1 VRISDLNAHP
11 TGGRTLGGVSRSLR
25 TAERAA
31 LLALVITCVMA
42 IAKLG
47 AWLATGSLVL
57 LSQAFDSLLDVVL
70 LGVVFWGVRIAS
82 KPADTEHQYG
92 HAKAENLVAYTQ
104 TLVLGAIV
112 LAVAVEAVRRLA
124 QPGSL
129 VEAPLYALILLFL
142 SAAVDVWRVRLLT
155 RAAREEDSDALRAGA
170 LNFITDIGTA
180 TVAVVSLV
188 LVRVGIEDADAVGA
202 LLVAAGVLSGA
213 VRVGKRS
220 VDILMDRAPD
230 APRALITEAAM
241 GAPGVSETRR
251 VRVRS
256 SGHQLFADVTVA
268 TGRTASLER
277 AHDIAEEVERAIEK
291 VTPGADVVVHVEPST
306 QTSGLVE
313 RVQAAASRVDGVN
326 EVHNV
331 LVHAFSERGV
341 TKLHATLHAKI
352 RPGTSLA
359 EAHDLSDRI
368 ESAVSDEL
376 GPHVRVDTHI
386 EPLERTTVGRDVTEE
401 YPELI
406 RDIKKL
412 AVEKPDVIDC
422 HEVLVTS
429 TGEALSVVAHVRG
442 RKELP
447 LELMHAASQRI
458 ENSIHAAHPEV
469 GPVLI
474 HFEPA

>member
-1 VRISDLNAHP
+1 VTRP
-11 TGGRTLGGVSRSLR
+11 LR
-25 TAERAA
+25 GAERAA
-31 LLALVITCVMA
+31 FLALLITCVVA
-42 IAKLG
+42 AAKLG

-82 KPADTEHQYG
+82 KPADTDHQYG

-124 QPGSL
+124 QPGST
-129 VEAPLYALILLFL
+129 VEAPLYALLLL
-142 SAAVDVWRVRLLT
+142 SISAAIDVWRVRLLT

-180 TVAVVSLV
+180 VVALVSLA
-188 LVRVGIEDADAVGA
+188 LVRVGVEHADAIGA
-202 LLVAAGVLSGA
+202 LLVTAAVLTGA

-230 APRALITEAAM
+230 APRALITEAAT

-268 TGRTASLER
+268 AGRTTSLER

-291 VTPGADVVVHVEPST
+291 VTPGADVVVHVEPSS

-326 EVHNV
+326 EIHNI

-368 ESAVSDEL
+368 ETAVSDEL
-376 GPHVRVDTHI
+376 GPRVRVDTHI
-386 EPLERTTVGRDVTEE
+386 EPLERTTVGRDVTAEH
-401 YPELI
+401 PDLT
-406 RDIKKL
+406 RDISKL
-412 AVEKPDVIDC
+412 AVEETDVIDC

-429 TGEALSVVAHVRG
+429 SGGELAVVAHVRG
-442 RKELP
+442 RRELP
-447 LELMHAASQRI
+447 LDRMHAASQRI
-458 ENSIHAAHPEV
+458 ENAIHAAHPEV

-474 HFEPA
+474 HFEPG